1 MKFNSKLMSNV
12 KILSYSRIM
21 LVATAVAGPI
31 IYALVTGELTSLL
44 HMIMSRTELIPVD
57 VVGGSNSGGIGTY
70 ALGGSNSGGIGT

>member
-12 KILSYSRIM
+12 KILSYSRI
-21 LVATAVAGPI
+21 LIAAAVAGPI

-57 VVGGSNSGGIGTY
+57 AVGGGSGGVIG
-70 ALGGSNSGGIGT
+70 SS